1 MSMKED
7 RKDEGRLT
15 KQQEGQSSEGQKHQS
30 PFKDAGGTE
39 PAETPEEEAAAEQQ
53 RKEALTERD

>member
-1 MSMKED
+1 MN
-7 RKDEGRLT
+7 KDSNERLT
-15 KQQEGQSSEGQKHQS
+15 QQQEAQKGESQKHKS
-30 PFKDAGGTE
+30 PFKDASNSE

>member
-1 MSMKED
+1 ME
-7 RKDEGRLT
+7 RKDVNTTNERDLIN
-15 KQQEGQSSEGQKHQS
+15 KEREEASQN
-30 PFKDAGGTE
+30 PFKETGMPE

>member
-1 MSMKED
+1 MERKED
-7 RKDEGRLT
+7 NIKRETSHTESNR
-15 KQQEGQSSEGQKHQS
+15 QEREKHN
-30 PFKDAGGTE
+30 PFRDADGAE